1 MIYDIQQSTRII
13 HAFLAICSAENDFP
27 DEETSLTDKQL
38 YTLVVY
44 NGVDPTK
51 IPPSFTTVSARQQ
64 YYESMKLVAANRTG
78 VRRTNG
84 RSIKVVLTIGT
95 WWPFLEYARKKGWVT
110 AQYAEEDF
118 WLASDAQPLYA
129 KIQGEQR
136 LHPSYREAM
145 ILGYMMG
152 GFEDVFNTEKIP
164 NQAFAKTFCDN
175 FAASVFRP
183 DPEQEEAIPP
193 THFSPNVQQ
202 ALGQPQNVSQ
212 DEEDES
218 HDNDDDHSE
227 SDDNRDD
234 VVIISETPGNGIF
247 IKEEPVYEEEPTEQ
261 VTQKRTQPVPTVT
274 PEKKQKR
281 SRRATV
287 KKA

>member
-1 MIYDIQQSTRII
+1 MMY
-13 HAFLAICSAENDFP
+13 AFIVICSAENDSP

-78 VRRTNG
+78 VNTTNG

-95 WWPFLEYARKKGWVT
+95 WWPFLEYARTKGWYT
-110 AQYAEEDF
+110 AQHAKEDF

-175 FAASVFRP
+175 FAASIFRP
-183 DPEQEEAIPP
+183 EHEQEKSIPSAQ
-193 THFSPNVQQ
+193 FSPNVQQ
-202 ALGQPQNVSQ
+202 ALGQPHNVSG
-212 DEEDES
+212 DEEEESDEK
-218 HDNDDDHSE
+218 DDHHFE

-234 VVIISETPGNGIF
+234 ALIISETIGNGIL
-247 IKEEPVYEEEPTEQ
+247 IKKEPVYEEKSTKQ
-261 VTQKRTQPVPTVT
+261 VTQKRTRPAPTVT
-274 PEKKQKR
+274 PDKR

-287 KKA
+287 KKT